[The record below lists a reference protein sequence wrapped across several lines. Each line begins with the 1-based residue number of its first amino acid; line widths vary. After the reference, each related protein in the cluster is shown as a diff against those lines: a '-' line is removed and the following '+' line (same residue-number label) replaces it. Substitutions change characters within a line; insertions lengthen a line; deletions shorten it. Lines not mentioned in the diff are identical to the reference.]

1 MSMRLRR
8 LATVL
13 EWLAGLSMLGL
24 PIFLLS
30 ALLAQEALGIRFTP
44 FSDVLSSAWTWNVWL
59 GVVVLL
65 APSVLV
71 LLALDAMRRLFRL
84 YRFGDP
90 LAPNAAP
97 LIHRIGLNLLL
108 SAVAKIVCTPVYTVL
123 FTLQNPPGERSVAVE
138 IGSGDIGFILVA
150 GLLLLIGWSMS
161 EAQRIAAENRQFV

>member
-13 EWLAGLSMLGL
+13 EWLAGLSMLAL

-30 ALLAQEALGIRFTP
+30 ALFAHEALGLQITP
-44 FSDVLSSAWTWNVWL
+44 FSDVLGSAWTWNVWL

-84 YRFGDP
+84 YRVGDP
-90 LAPNAAP
+90 LAP
-97 LIHRIGLNLLL
+97 
-108 SAVAKIVCTPVYTVL
+108 TPVQDVGTTA
-123 FTLQNPPGERSVAVE
+123 FFERHRVDDGL
-138 IGSGDIGFILVA
+138 GSRQLALVDLHA
-150 GLLLLIGWSMS
+150 L
-161 EAQRIAAENRQFV
+161 